1 MPGKLQLYLIIA
13 GFCMLAIFLA
23 PIISGKSK
31 SSLKQWRPLI
41 NDNQTLTHILTEVIG
56 ETKQPAMGGALI
68 IGENIIAKSAVGS
81 AVYKENLP
89 VDINSRFHIGS
100 ITKSMT
106 ALLIAILVAENK
118 LRYDM
123 TLEQALP
130 DIPMLDEYRHVNLHN
145 LLLNQAG
152 IIAFQQTDFE
162 DPKIVAK
169 LWEDIP
175 AQWPNPTKQR
185 EEVAKLALNL
195 KPIANPGEKAVY
207 SNVGWAIAGLIAER
221 AAGQSYETLLQQRIF
236 EPLGMNTAKVGGWPA
251 SEDEP
256 SQPRGH
262 YGSFLAKEA
271 IKPQP
276 LNDAYTFPAWMNPSG
291 GVHCSIIDFSLYAQ
305 ENLIGLQG
313 RGKLLSLEGYQTIH
327 SVQLTAK
334 LSEMYVNTN
343 KKTKVTMGYGWVV
356 IPEEG
361 SLLSVA
367 DGSGGTFYA
376 RVIVS
381 PPLNA
386 AFAGF
391 TNCGDGYKA
400 LDKVIKKITGFN
412 WKT

>member
-31 SSLKQWRPLI
+31 SSVKQWRPLI
-41 NDNQTLTHILTEVIG
+41 NDDQTLTHVLTEIIG
-56 ETKQPAMGGALI
+56 ETEQPSMGAALI
-68 IGENIIAKSAVGS
+68 MGDKSIVKSAVGS
-81 AVYKENLP
+81 AVYNENIP

-130 DIPMLDEYRHVNLHN
+130 DIPMLDEYRHVTLHN
-145 LLLNQAG
+145 LLLNQAD

-195 KPIANPGEKAVY
+195 KPIVNPGKKAVY
-207 SNVGWAIAGLIAER
+207 SNVGWAIAGLIAEK
-221 AAGQSYETLLQQRIF
+221 AAGQSYEDLLQHRIF
-236 EPLGMNTAKVGGWPA
+236 EPLGMNTARIGGWPA
-251 SEDEP
+251 SETEP
-256 SQPRGH
+256 NQPRGH

-276 LNDAYTFPAWMNPSG
+276 LNDAYIFPAWMNPSG
-291 GVHCSIIDFSLYAQ
+291 GVHCSIIDFALYAQ

-313 RGKLLSLEGYQTIH
+313 NGNLLSQEGYQTIH
-327 SVQLTAK
+327 SVHLKTK
-334 LSEMYVNTN
+334 LSDMYINSKEKGYITI
-343 KKTKVTMGYGWVV
+343 GYGWMV
-356 IPEEG
+356 IPEG
-361 SLLSVA
+361 GTLLSAA

-376 RVIVS
+376 RLIVF
-381 PPLNA
+381 PALNA

-391 TNCGDGYKA
+391 TNCGDGFKA
-400 LDKVIKKITGFN
+400 LDKAIERMTGLN
-412 WKT
+412 WDS

>member
-1 MPGKLQLYLIIA
+1 MPGKLQVYLIIA

-31 SSLKQWRPLI
+31 SSIKQWRPLI
-41 NDNQTLTHILTEVIG
+41 NNDQTLTHILNKVIG

-81 AVYKENLP
+81 AVYEENLP

-175 AQWPNPTKQR
+175 AQWPDPTKQR

-221 AAGQSYETLLQQRIF
+221 AAGQSYETLLQQKIF
-236 EPLGMNTAKVGGWPA
+236 EPLGMNTARVGGWPA

-334 LSEMYVNTN
+334 LSEMYVNIN

-376 RVIVS
+376 RVIVF
-381 PPLNA
+381 PALNA

-400 LDKVIKKITGFN
+400 LDKVIQKITSFN
-412 WKT
+412 LKT

>member
-1 MPGKLQLYLIIA
+1 MPGKLQVYLIIA
-13 GFCMLAIFLA
+13 GFCMLAIFLSL
-23 PIISGKSK
+23 IISGKSK
-31 SSLKQWRPLI
+31 FSVKQWRPLV
-41 NDNQTLTHILTEVIG
+41 NDDQTLTHILTEVIG

-68 IGENIIAKSAVGS
+68 IGENIIVKSTVGS
-81 AVYKENLP
+81 AIYKENLP
-89 VDINSRFHIGS
+89 VDMNSRFHIGS

-106 ALLIAILVAENK
+106 ALLIAILTAENK
-118 LRYDM
+118 LSYDM

-130 DIPMLDEYRHVNLHN
+130 EIPMLDEYRHVTLHN

-152 IIAFQQTDFE
+152 IIAFQQMDFE

-175 AQWPNPTKQR
+175 AQWPDPTKQR
-185 EEVAKLALNL
+185 EQVAKLALSL

-207 SNVGWAIAGLIAER
+207 SNVGWAIAGLIAEK

-236 EPLGMNTAKVGGWPA
+236 EPLGMNTARVGGWPA
-251 SEDEP
+251 SEGEP

-262 YGSFLAKEA
+262 YGSFLTKEA

-334 LSEMYVNTN
+334 LCEMYVNNN

-376 RVIVS
+376 RVIVF

-400 LDKVIKKITGFN
+400 LDKVIQKITGFN